1 MVIIIIITIIII
13 IINIIIIDIIN
24 TVTWPD
30 FLYTHDHKPG
40 QWHQTDR
47 MRQKCAGN
55 GKVWPIIII
64 TYFKIAC

>member
-30 FLYTHDHKPG
+30 FVYTHDPE
-40 QWHQTDR
+40 TRAVTPDR
-47 MRQKCAGN
+47 LYTKKMRGPV
-55 GKVWPIIII
+55 GG
-64 TYFKIAC
+64 